1 MFDSEADRDMATLA
15 TTDLD
20 IEALYVADPD
30 AHPVDRGYTELDLL
44 AACEQQVGFLHA
56 MQFRALARFAAVRPS
71 DKGNLF
77 SEFAP
82 DEVALALGWTRAVAG
97 MRLSLALTLTDRL
110 PATLAALERGE
121 VDLRRVQKLAELT
134 DPLPAAVA
142 RAVEAAVL
150 PQAKEQNTS
159 ELARA
164 ARKAIARL
172 DPDGAQARHEDRKQ
186 DRRVVL
192 YPMDD
197 AMAELRAYLP
207 AADAT
212 RVYRKVDQAAHAAT
226 APGDGRTMDQRR
238 ADALTDLILNPTANT
253 SSTTTSTG
261 SSTGG
266 GGTSS
271 IGGGSTG
278 GGGSGT
284 CGGGNGTCGGGSG
297 TCGGGRNGVL
307 VQVTMPATMLMGLTE
322 HGAELAGYGPIPAP
336 VARELAADGTWRRL
350 LTDPVSGHLLDYGRT
365 TYRPPAALA
374 DFIRARDRHCIF
386 PGCMRAATTC
396 DIDHRK
402 PYPEGATSAC
412 NLACLC
418 RHHHRLKHE
427 AGWSLDKQGDRYV
440 WTTPT
445 GQRFESAPEP
455 IAEPI
460 AEPVPE
466 PIPPAQSQPTIE
478 PATDPPPF

>member
-1 MFDSEADRDMATLA
+1 MSASAADRDIAMLA
-15 TTDLD
+15 TADLD
-20 IEALYVADPD
+20 IESMYPTDPD
-30 AHPVDRGYTELDLL
+30 AHPLDRGYTELDLL

-56 MQFRALARFAAVRPS
+56 MQFRALARFAALRPS

-97 MRLSLALTLTDRL
+97 MRLGLALTLTDRL
-110 PATLAALERGE
+110 PATLAALEAGE
-121 VDLRRVQKLAELT
+121 IDLRRVQKLAELT
-134 DPLPAAVA
+134 DPLPPAVA

-150 PQAKEQNTS
+150 PDAARQNTS

-172 DPDGAQARHEDRKQ
+172 DPDGAQTRHQNRRA

-212 RVYRKVDQAAHAAT
+212 RVYRKVDQAAHAA
-226 APGDGRTMDQRR
+226 AGPGDGRTMDQRR

-253 SSTTTSTG
+253 NSTGGTG

-266 GGTSS
+266 GGT
-271 IGGGSTG
+271 G
-278 GGGSGT
+278 GGG
-284 CGGGNGTCGGGSG
+284 GGG
-297 TCGGGRNGVL
+297 NGVL

-322 HGAELAGYGPIPAP
+322 HGAELAGYGPIPAQ

-350 LTDPVSGHLLDYGRT
+350 LTDPVSGHLLDYGPDPRT
-365 TYRPPAALA
+365 TLRITRSDDAVGSADGVQAHPPTPGAGVGSRRPV
-374 DFIRARDRHCIF
+374 
-386 PGCMRAATTC
+386 TC
-396 DIDHRK
+396 SVA
-402 PYPEGATSAC
+402 GSA
-412 NLACLC
+412 
-418 RHHHRLKHE
+418 
-427 AGWSLDKQGDRYV
+427 V
-440 WTTPT
+440 WWRT
-445 GQRFESAPEP
+445 G
-455 IAEPI
+455 
-460 AEPVPE
+460 
-466 PIPPAQSQPTIE
+466 
-478 PATDPPPF
+478 

>member
-30 AHPVDRGYTELDLL
+30 AHPLDRGYTELDLL

-56 MQFRALARFAAVRPS
+56 MQFRALARFAALRPS

-77 SEFAP
+77 SDFAP

-97 MRLSLALTLTDRL
+97 TRLALALTLTDRL

-134 DPLPAAVA
+134 DPLPPAVA

-150 PQAKEQNTS
+150 PDAARQNTS

-164 ARKAIARL
+164 TRKAIARL
-172 DPDGAQARHEDRKQ
+172 DPDGAQTRHQNRRA

-212 RVYRKVDQAAHAAT
+212 RVYRKIDQAAHAA

-238 ADALTDLILNPTANT
+238 ADTLTDLILNPTANT
-253 SSTTTSTG
+253 NTNTNTSSSGGTSSG
-261 SSTGG
+261 TGG
-266 GGTSS
+266 GGT
-271 IGGGSTG
+271 
-278 GGGSGT
+278 
-284 CGGGNGTCGGGSG
+284 
-297 TCGGGRNGVL
+297 
-307 VQVTMPATMLMGLTE
+307 
-322 HGAELAGYGPIPAP
+322 
-336 VARELAADGTWRRL
+336 
-350 LTDPVSGHLLDYGRT
+350 
-365 TYRPPAALA
+365 
-374 DFIRARDRHCIF
+374 
-386 PGCMRAATTC
+386 
-396 DIDHRK
+396 
-402 PYPEGATSAC
+402 
-412 NLACLC
+412 
-418 RHHHRLKHE
+418 
-427 AGWSLDKQGDRYV
+427 
-440 WTTPT
+440 
-445 GQRFESAPEP
+445 
-455 IAEPI
+455 
-460 AEPVPE
+460 
-466 PIPPAQSQPTIE
+466 
-478 PATDPPPF
+478 

>member
-1 MFDSEADRDMATLA
+1 MFDSEADRDMAPLA

-20 IEALYVADPD
+20 IEAMYPTDPD
-30 AHPVDRGYTELDLL
+30 AHPLDRGYTELDLL
-44 AACEQQVGFLHA
+44 AACEQQVGYLHA

-71 DKGNLF
+71 DRGDRF

-97 MRLSLALTLTDRL
+97 MRLALALTLTDRL
-110 PATLAALERGE
+110 PATLTALERGE

-134 DPLPAAVA
+134 DPLPPAVA

-150 PQAKEQNTS
+150 PDAARQNTS

-172 DPDGAQARHEDRKQ
+172 DPDGAHTRHQNRRA

-212 RVYRKVDQAAHAAT
+212 RVYRTIDQAAHAAAT
-226 APGDGRTMDQRR
+226 PADGRTMDQRR
-238 ADALTDLILNPTANT
+238 ADTLTDLILNPTANT
-253 SSTTTSTG
+253 TTNTSGGGGAT

-266 GGTSS
+266 GGGGTGAGGGGGGT
-271 IGGGSTG
+271 GGGSTG
-278 GGGSGT
+278 GGGGGGGGT
-284 CGGGNGTCGGGSG
+284 GGGGGGGGGN
-297 TCGGGRNGVL
+297 NGVL

-322 HGAELAGYGPIPAP
+322 HGAELAGYGPIPAQ

-350 LTDPVSGHLLDYGRT
+350 LTDPATGHLLDYGRT

-374 DFIRARDRHCIF
+374 DFIRAR
-386 PGCMRAATTC
+386 RAGV
-396 DIDHRK
+396 K
-402 PYPEGATSAC
+402 
-412 NLACLC
+412 
-418 RHHHRLKHE
+418 
-427 AGWSLDKQGDRYV
+427 
-440 WTTPT
+440 
-445 GQRFESAPEP
+445 
-455 IAEPI
+455 
-460 AEPVPE
+460 
-466 PIPPAQSQPTIE
+466 
-478 PATDPPPF
+478 